1 LANFEN
7 YSIRFNGMNVTIDEY
22 LAVVILLSGT
32 AISGTLE
39 IIDLS
44 NYVILIYHSLNE
56 QVAVQK

>member
-1 LANFEN
+1 
-7 YSIRFNGMNVTIDEY
+7 MNVTIDEY

-56 QVAVQK
+56 QEAVQK